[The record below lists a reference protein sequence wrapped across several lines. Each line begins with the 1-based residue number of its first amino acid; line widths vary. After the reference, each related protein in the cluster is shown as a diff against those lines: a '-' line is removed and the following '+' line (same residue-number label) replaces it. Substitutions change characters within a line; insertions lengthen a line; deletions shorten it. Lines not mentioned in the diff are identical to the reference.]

1 MQIWTEAIESPIL
14 SWPLNS
20 MAGWWFHVWNGTFL
34 GPKFGLSHRLLSK
47 WFYVSALQNRERGGP
62 WCYECGEDGWRYW
75 KRQSF
80 PIGHTNRCI
89 RWAFQCTVW
98 VGKVFLVYAT
108 SGIACFWCYQ
118 NTVGTQKRPQ
128 EYIQAAV
135 LRRRLER
142 LASKE
147 SLQSQPTA
155 AWQKW
160 GVEWPCRVGLFS
172 ESPLMPDCAPSYTC
186 IDTCSEPAA
195 STPALGP
202 KEKWECRDPHLGNVG
217 GKTQDQWGL
226 DSNKKNTPR
235 MEINMYSSI
244 LDQQGK
250 PFRTHFV
257 MLPCWEIIHHQHVN
271 RFVCSSPSFA
281 AFATWIGQTPV
292 GILLRWVAATTGTC
306 NKDTCWLCWHWHL
319 LNLSASTGYICKV
332 LGRWWDDCLIKDGV
346 NFKLTWP
353 YPKMILSK
361 SLSAWF
367 WAHVVSWKPR
377 LPKSMSFC
385 C

>member
-1 MQIWTEAIESPIL
+1 MYSLSGESL
-14 SWPLNS
+14 SGLCNVRDCMFLMLPKY
-20 MAGWWFHVWNGTFL
+20 GWH
-34 GPKFGLSHRLLSK
+34 S
-47 WFYVSALQNRERGGP
+47 
-62 WCYECGEDGWRYW
+62 
-75 KRQSF
+75 
-80 PIGHTNRCI
+80 
-89 RWAFQCTVW
+89 
-98 VGKVFLVYAT
+98 
-108 SGIACFWCYQ
+108 
-118 NTVGTQKRPQ
+118 KRPQ

-217 GKTQDQWGL
+217 AKRRDQWGL

-250 PFRTHFV
+250 TLSNTFRYASLLRDH
-257 MLPCWEIIHHQHVN
+257 HHQHVN

-346 NFKLTWP
+346 NFPIDVT
-353 YPKMILSK
+353 ISQDDSIRLSG
-361 SLSAWF
+361 WF
-367 WAHVVSWKPR
+367 LAHVVSWKPG
-377 LPKSMSFC
+377 LSKSISFC